1 MLRFAS
7 GPVGRLLG
15 RMGHPHSLV
24 APPASSV
31 GSYLIALLLGVL
43 ALAIRG
49 LLGSVTDLVFVTLYP
64 AVLAAAWWCGL
75 GPALLTTAVCALG
88 GDFYSMLPRQQT
100 PFDRRVL
107 TNVTLFIALSIFGA
121 VLTAKFRNG
130 QRQLASVLDAMG
142 DGVLTLDRQWRFTY
156 VNRRYTELV
165 SRDAAAL
172 LGGVL
177 WELFPGA
184 DARPIGQALRRA
196 MADGSPANVVALS
209 PALHKWIEGD
219 IYPTPQGLT
228 VFVRDVTGRV
238 EAEHQRAVELAALQN
253 ARMEMERISRLKD
266 EFLATVS
273 HELRTPLN
281 AVAGWSQVLAHGT
294 ALPPD
299 AAAATQRIQRSAA
312 LLTKLVDD
320 LLDVARVAT
329 GKLHFSM
336 ARVDMTRVLEHA
348 LDNARVAADGKGLS
362 IGVTSC
368 AGPLWIRG
376 DAARLQQAIGNLL
389 SNAVKF
395 TPEGGTVYV
404 GLRREGREAKLEVRD
419 TGAGIAPAF
428 LPRVFEHFSQSDDM
442 NAAALGGLGLGL
454 SIVRHVIEAHRGTVT
469 AASDG
474 PHRGATF
481 TVTLPVE
488 STLDHVMVPGGS

>member
-1 MLRFAS
+1 VGFSRLRPRSDGRKITRWRFNSVSRIPQTQASYSNGILMLRIAS
-7 GPVGRLLG
+7 EPVGRLLG

-24 APPASSV
+24 ASPASSFA
-31 GSYLIALLLGVL
+31 SYLIALLFGVL

-49 LLGSVTDLVFVTLYP
+49 LLGSVTDLVFVTFYP

-88 GDFYSMLPRQQT
+88 GDFYSLLPRQHA
-100 PFDRRVL
+100 PFDTRVL
-107 TNVTLFIALSIFGA
+107 TNVTVFIALCIFGA
-121 VLTAKFRNG
+121 VLTTKFRNG

-142 DGVLTLDRQWRFTY
+142 DGVLTLDREWRFTY

-165 SRDAAAL
+165 ARDAAAL

-184 DARPIGQALRRA
+184 DARPIGQAFRRA
-196 MADGSPANVVALS
+196 MADGSPANVVSLS
-209 PALHKWIEGD
+209 PALHKWIEAD
-219 IYPTPQGLT
+219 IYPRPQGLT

-253 ARMEMERISRLKD
+253 ARVEMERISRLKD

-294 ALPPD
+294 SLPPD

-320 LLDVARVAT
+320 LLDVARVARGPDPSLGACPRQRACCGRRKGT
-329 GKLHFSM
+329 QCRSHELRRAAVGPRGRGSASAGDRQSPLERGEVHSRRRHRVRRAAPRGRRGKAGG
-336 ARVDMTRVLEHA
+336 ARH
-348 LDNARVAADGKGLS
+348 
-362 IGVTSC
+362 
-368 AGPLWIRG
+368 WRG
-376 DAARLQQAIGNLL
+376 DRSSVPATGLRALL
-389 SNAVKF
+389 S
-395 TPEGGTVYV
+395 V
-404 GLRREGREAKLEVRD
+404 G
-419 TGAGIAPAF
+419 
-428 LPRVFEHFSQSDDM
+428 
-442 NAAALGGLGLGL
+442 
-454 SIVRHVIEAHRGTVT
+454 
-469 AASDG
+469 
-474 PHRGATF
+474 
-481 TVTLPVE
+481 
-488 STLDHVMVPGGS
+488 